1 MTPAEVEVAAAIRLL
16 VEEHLPAGTRFGD
29 DEELAGRLDSMQLL
43 VLVTAVEDRFR
54 VVLTPDDAA
63 ETRSLADL
71 ARLVSSRCAARPGG
85 EAP

>member
-1 MTPAEVEVAAAIRLL
+1 MTPAEAEVAAAIRLL
-16 VEEHLPAGTRFGD
+16 VAEHLPAGARFGD

-63 ETRSLADL
+63 VTRSLADL
-71 ARLVSSRCAARPGG
+71 AQLVSSRCAAPRDG
-85 EAP
+85 EAL